1 MKRICIE
8 NWDKDGDGELSM
20 EEAAA
25 VSSIGTKFRGNANIK
40 TLKDLRFFTS
50 LDDDAQQIV
59 AYCPNL
65 IEVWVPESMTFIGSW
80 FSLGTPRLK
89 TVVMCGKT
97 PPSLSLNFMYIDT
110 QYNYPKDLKIFVPD
124 DAVAKYK
131 QKWANISNKI
141 TKIVSFIRP
150 LSDYRP

>member
-1 MKRICIE
+1 M
-8 NWDKDGDGELSM
+8 
-20 EEAAA
+20 
-25 VSSIGTKFRGNANIK
+25 FRGNSNIK
-40 TLKDLRFFTS
+40 TLKDLHFFTS
-50 LDDDAQQIV
+50 LDDGTQQIV

-97 PPSLSLNFMYIDT
+97 PPFLSSNFMYIDT
-110 QYNYPKDLKIFVPD
+110 NYNYPKDLKIFVPD

-131 QKWANISNKI
+131 QKWANISNVT
-141 TKIVSFIRP
+141 TKIDSFIRP